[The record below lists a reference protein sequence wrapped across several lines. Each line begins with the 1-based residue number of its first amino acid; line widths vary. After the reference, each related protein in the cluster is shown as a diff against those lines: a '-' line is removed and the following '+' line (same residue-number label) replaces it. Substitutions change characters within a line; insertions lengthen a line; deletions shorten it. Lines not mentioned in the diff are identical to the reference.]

1 MINRLSKSCADRVLD
16 LPKHAHDRPKPTRPP
31 QVSSLCS
38 MTSQTR
44 VRVAGI
50 AIAIAIVIGV
60 VAAIVGNWFVVVIMV
75 LAVLGQVVSLRA
87 DRRRLGGRRD
97 D

>member
-1 MINRLSKSCADRVLD
+1 
-16 LPKHAHDRPKPTRPP
+16 
-31 QVSSLCS
+31 

-44 VRVAGI
+44 MRVAWV

-60 VAAIVGNWFVVVIMV
+60 VAAIVNNWFVVALMV

-87 DRRRLGGRRD
+87 GPRRPGGRRGG
-97 D
+97 

>member
-1 MINRLSKSCADRVLD
+1 
-16 LPKHAHDRPKPTRPP
+16 
-31 QVSSLCS
+31 

-60 VAAIVGNWFVVVIMV
+60 VAAIIGNWFVVVIMV